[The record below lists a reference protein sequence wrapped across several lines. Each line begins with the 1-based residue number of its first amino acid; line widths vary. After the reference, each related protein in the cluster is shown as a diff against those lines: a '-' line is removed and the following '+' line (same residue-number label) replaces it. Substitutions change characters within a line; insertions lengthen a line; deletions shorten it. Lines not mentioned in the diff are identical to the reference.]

1 MKSKKIILV
10 CALILLFAGGVMTY
24 AWYPQYRGEQLVRNE
39 LIDPDSA
46 VFMDVKYVRET
57 KGLCGQVN
65 GKNSTG
71 GYVGFHDFYVDADGK
86 VVFEPLR
93 DAVSR
98 LMVSRLES
106 MQRQLEYLKGRVKVC
121 PDEVGK

>member
-1 MKSKKIILV
+1 M
-10 CALILLFAGGVMTY
+10 AY
-24 AWYPQYRGEQLVRNE
+24 AWYPQHRGEQLVRNE

-46 VFMDVKYVRET
+46 VFRDVKYVRET

-65 GKNSTG
+65 SKNSTG

-86 VVFEPLR
+86 VVFEPR
-93 DAVSR
+93 SDAVSK

-106 MQRQLEYLKGRVKVC
+106 MRRQLEYLKGRVKVC
-121 PDEVGK
+121 PHEVGE